1 MSASTSS
8 SSSGTSGLSGSSGD
22 QSDIKSGPADEEG
35 DPSRS
40 FLESKLWFAAFAVV
54 GVIVAITAVI
64 LLTRAESVDVGFAYT
79 ELDPRQES
87 LDFSLTN
94 HRGETFTLSD
104 HAGETTI
111 LTFLYTSCTDVCPFI
126 GAKLRQTLDLLGDD
140 AEGVNVVSITLDPE
154 RDSPERAADYSRSL
168 RMFDDWDY
176 LLGKTEELLPLWI
189 HYFVGEPVITERA
202 VFATSEE
209 IEEFGLNAGLTD
221 LNERTANQT
230 RFEFGGGYD
239 VGHATPVIVIDK
251 DLKMRLVAGQ
261 SLEPGRFA
269 EDVRRIHTGS

>member
-8 SSSGTSGLSGSSGD
+8 PTDD
-22 QSDIKSGPADEEG
+22 QSDIENSSDDEL
-35 DPSRS
+35 PWS

-54 GVIVAITAVI
+54 GVIVAVAAVI
-64 LLTRAESVDVGFAYT
+64 LLIRADSVGRGFAYT
-79 ELDPRQES
+79 ELVPPQET

-94 HRGETFTLSD
+94 HRGENFTLSD

-126 GAKLRQTLDLLGDD
+126 GAKLRQTLDILGDD

-168 RMFDDWDY
+168 RMFDDWHY
-176 LLGKTEELLPLWI
+176 LLGETEELLPLWI
-189 HYFVGEPVITERA
+189 HYFAGEPVISERS
-202 VFATSEE
+202 VFATDEE
-209 IEEFGLNAGLTD
+209 IQQYGLNAGLTD

-230 RFEFGGGYD
+230 RFDFGGGYD
-239 VGHATPVIVIDK
+239 VGHATPVIIIDK
-251 DLKMRLVAGQ
+251 NQKMRLVAGQ
-261 SLEPGRFA
+261 SLEPDRFA
-269 EDVRRIHTGS
+269 EDVRRILLES